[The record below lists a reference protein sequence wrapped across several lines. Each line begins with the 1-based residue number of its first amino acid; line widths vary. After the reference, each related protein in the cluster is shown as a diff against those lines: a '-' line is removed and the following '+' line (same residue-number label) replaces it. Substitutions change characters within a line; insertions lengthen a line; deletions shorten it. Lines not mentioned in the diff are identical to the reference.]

1 MLTLITFMPCLH
13 RTLVTTNCINMA
25 DLMLGLV
32 MLPMVIIV
40 LPMVMVK
47 MLGLVVLDK

>member
-1 MLTLITFMPCLH
+1 
-13 RTLVTTNCINMA
+13 MA
-25 DLMLGLV
+25 DLMQGLV
-32 MLPMVIIV
+32 LLPFVMLMLPMVMIV